1 MRPPGSLSARLPAPP
16 DALSTPGRQLGE
28 ESTTCARAMAR
39 RSGLEP
45 DQVVHRRVVGAR
57 TRPQVDVPPPPR
69 DQDERWDA
77 LGARVRAPR
86 ASHAAPRRQPI
97 DLCFDVSPSIVTRC
111 APEARTVYLR
121 DARTTHAP
129 DGVEVGGR
137 GDHARARRGQT
148 LDLPRKRSGA
158 ARARAKAI
166 LGA

>member
-1 MRPPGSLSARLPAPP
+1 M
-16 DALSTPGRQLGE
+16 
-28 ESTTCARAMAR
+28 
-39 RSGLEP
+39 
-45 DQVVHRRVVGAR
+45 VHRRVVAR
-57 TRPQVDVPPPPR
+57 RPKPRLGVPPPPR
-69 DQDERWDA
+69 ERGERWDA
-77 LGARVRAPR
+77 LRAHVRAPR

-121 DARTTHAP
+121 DARTTRAP

-148 LDLPRKRSGA
+148 SDLPRKRSGA